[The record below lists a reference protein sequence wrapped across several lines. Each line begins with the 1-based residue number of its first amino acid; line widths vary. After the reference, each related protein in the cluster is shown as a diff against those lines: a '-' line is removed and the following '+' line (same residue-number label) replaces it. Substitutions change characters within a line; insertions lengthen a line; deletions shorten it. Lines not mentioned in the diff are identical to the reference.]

1 MQRFAQL
8 YTELD
13 ASTATRDKVA
23 SLLRYWRD
31 ARPEDAAWAVYFL
44 AGGRPRRAI
53 TTTALRRWAA
63 QAAGIEDWLFEVS
76 YQAVGDLAETIA
88 HLLPRT
94 HLDTAGAP
102 PATALPLHRWLRDRL
117 LPLRGQ
123 PVEAQDVALR
133 AWMAPLDW
141 AQRFVLIKLIGGG
154 WRVGVSKQLVIRSL
168 AEHAGLPTTV
178 VAQRLMGYTDA
189 RHAPDADAYARL
201 IAPLEGGADAPQ
213 GTQPYPFF
221 LAHAL
226 ADEDAP
232 GGASDT
238 TLGPPAD
245 WLVEW
250 KFDGIRAQIVRRDG
264 QVGIWSRGEELIT
277 ERFPDLV
284 AQAQHWP
291 DGTVLD
297 GEILAIR
304 DVPSPGLGLPFSPAP
319 FAELQQRIMRQKLT
333 AAWLQ
338 KVPCAFIAYD
348 LLAWGNQD
356 LRQQPQGLRR
366 QLLEAHSTA
375 LRDLVLSPLPSRPQ
389 APLGWGELAAL
400 RQQARTLGVEG
411 FMLKH
416 HAARYGVGRTRSEG
430 LWWKWKT
437 EPMTVD
443 AVLIY
448 AQAGHGRRASLYTD
462 YTFAVWSRPPRDEA
476 EVGAVLDAIS
486 AGQPPDPQG
495 LQLVTFAKAYSGLT
509 DAEIAQVDKVIRQ
522 TTLQKFGPVRAVRP
536 SLVFELG
543 FEGIAP
549 SPRHKSG
556 LAVRFPR
563 ILRWRT
569 DKPLR
574 DADTLESLRRW
585 LNGYSAGNHQSAPSR
600 QEPT

>member
-31 ARPEDAAWAVYFL
+31 AGPQDAAWAVYFL
-44 AGGRPRRAI
+44 SGGRPRRAI
-53 TTTALRRWAA
+53 NTTELRRWAA
-63 QAAGIEDWLFEVS
+63 EAAGIDEWLFEVS

-88 HLLPRT
+88 HLLPHTRAEV
-94 HLDTAGAP
+94 AGTRQ
-102 PATALPLHRWLRDRL
+102 ATALPLHRWLQERL

-123 PVEAQDVALR
+123 PVEAQHVALR

-168 AEHAGLPTTV
+168 AEHAGLPATV

-201 IAPLEGGADAPQ
+201 IAPLDGDADEPQ

-221 LAHAL
+221 LAHPLEEA
-226 ADEDAP
+226 EAP
-232 GGASDT
+232 GGAHET
-238 TLGPPAD
+238 VLGPSAD

-277 ERFPDLV
+277 ERFPDL
-284 AQAQHWP
+284 AALAQHWP

-304 DVPSPGLGLPFSPAP
+304 DEPSPGLNLPFSPAP
-319 FAELQQRIMRQKLT
+319 FAELQQRITRQKLT

-348 LLAWGNQD
+348 LLAWAHQD
-356 LRQQPQGLRR
+356 LRRQPQRLRR
-366 QLLEAHSTA
+366 QLLEAHRTA
-375 LRDLVLSPLPSRPQ
+375 LRDLVLSPLPSRPEK
-389 APLGWGELAAL
+389 PLPWAELATL
-400 RQQARTLGVEG
+400 RQQARELGVEG

-416 HAARYGVGRTRSEG
+416 HAACYGVGRTRIDG
-430 LWWKWKT
+430 IWWKWKT

-462 YTFAVWSRPPRDEA
+462 YTFAVWNRPPRDDA
-476 EVGAVLDAIS
+476 EVLAVLDAIS

-509 DAEIAQVDKVIRQ
+509 DAEITQVDKVIRQ

-574 DADTLESLRRW
+574 EADTLESLRRC
-585 LNGYSAGNHQSAPSR
+585 LTGYSAGNN
-600 QEPT
+600 